1 MPTSQL
7 SYIFFVDEKKAT
19 FLWLLSD
26 ACKKSKEEVRIYIFF
41 YLYIRIQLLRII
53 KYATVGFHSSW
64 TFVNFHDMLLN
75 RILRRP
81 SDFNDKRGLGVW
93 IFYISD
99 RQLKICR
106 LWSNTLKVALSLN
119 NVTDA

>member
-1 MPTSQL
+1 M
-7 SYIFFVDEKKAT
+7 
-19 FLWLLSD
+19 
-26 ACKKSKEEVRIYIFF
+26 
-41 YLYIRIQLLRII
+41 
-53 KYATVGFHSSW
+53 
-64 TFVNFHDMLLN
+64 NFHDMLLN

>member
-1 MPTSQL
+1 MYFIGIRSLIEQILPTSQL

-75 RILRRP
+75 RILRRR
-81 SDFNDKRGLGVW
+81 SDLTIRRVLGYG
-93 IFYISD
+93 FSTF
-99 RQLKICR
+99 L
-106 LWSNTLKVALSLN
+106 
-119 NVTDA
+119 TDN